1 MTSTCQ
7 PLVRRG
13 GPYLKLSNEKKAKI
27 AVKTVTLKNSAARH
41 FLKVHYQENGVHEEE
56 GHDKSKD
63 TVDDFEMR
71 KAEFLEQVRMTVEI
85 PSELILNL
93 HCHHYWRI
101 LLDIS

>member
-1 MTSTCQ
+1 M
-7 PLVRRG
+7 P
-13 GPYLKLSNEKKAKI
+13 
-27 AVKTVTLKNSAARH
+27 VKMVTLKNSAARH
-41 FLKVHYQENGVHEEE
+41 FLKVHLCMSTLTRIRLKYYQENGVHEEG